1 MENKKIGMAINY
13 NYHDYGGIL
22 QAYASFKKIKDLGY
36 EPEAINIDSISSD
49 IKRRKIIYFINN
61 IFDIS
66 IVREKSQIILKKIR
80 IKTNKKFKNN
90 ISKRDLEFEKFSKSH
105 FIVSREYKD
114 WEDLRCGCES
124 YSSVV
129 VGSDQLWLPSN
140 IAGDYYTLSFV
151 PDNINKIAYAMN
163 DFLLGLK
170 IFIENPIL
178 GIGFNNTEPFMMRN
192 TYNDTGILGS
202 SNGFMT
208 IAYTTGIVGMV
219 FVLLPFIYNIIKRK
233 KERYKSVLYF
243 IMIVFF
249 NFSEPVYYFPF
260 MMYILVKE
268 YRKAFKNSTLSI

>member
-129 VGSDQLWLPSN
+129 VGSDQLWLN
-140 IAGDYYTLSFV
+140 NKCIQ
-151 PDNINKIAYAMN
+151 DNLNEFRRDSLEY
-163 DFLLGLK
+163 LK
-170 IFIENPIL
+170 RSLE
-178 GIGFNNTEPFMMRN
+178 
-192 TYNDTGILGS
+192 
-202 SNGFMT
+202 
-208 IAYTTGIVGMV
+208 
-219 FVLLPFIYNIIKRK
+219 RK
-233 KERYKSVLYF
+233 
-243 IMIVFF
+243 
-249 NFSEPVYYFPF
+249 
-260 MMYILVKE
+260 
-268 YRKAFKNSTLSI
+268 

>member
-151 PDNINKIAYAMN
+151 PDNINKIAYATSFGVSEIPEDVIVFVQLVIIKKKIKAYIKAHICFN
-163 DFLLGLK
+163 IKIKKYYWILHQEEHFLLLQK
-170 IFIENPIL
+170 
-178 GIGFNNTEPFMMRN
+178 
-192 TYNDTGILGS
+192 
-202 SNGFMT
+202 
-208 IAYTTGIVGMV
+208 
-219 FVLLPFIYNIIKRK
+219 VLLI
-233 KERYKSVLYF
+233 
-243 IMIVFF
+243 
-249 NFSEPVYYFPF
+249 
-260 MMYILVKE
+260 
-268 YRKAFKNSTLSI
+268 